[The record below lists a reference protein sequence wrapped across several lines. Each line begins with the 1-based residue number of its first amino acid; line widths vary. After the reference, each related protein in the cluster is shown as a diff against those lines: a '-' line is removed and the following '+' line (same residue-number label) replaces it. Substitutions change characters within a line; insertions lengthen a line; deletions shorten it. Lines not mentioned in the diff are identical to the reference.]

1 MATITEINE
10 GFKAKVLSFAS
21 NGAFYNAIGW
31 LLAGIIIIGAVVWGI
46 YWWNDRKK
54 YNAKITAHS
63 IIHGFF
69 YPTFVDQA
77 KQIKIGA
84 GGFQI
89 LELKKLKTWKFGMGA
104 RSGVNTYSFYIMP
117 DGYWYGGQVS
127 ANLQYIDKQGGLLP
141 VITTSQNMRAQNS
154 GLEKQINELTQGKQG
169 FWDKYGFIMMN
180 IAYILIMGVFVWLSF
195 REVSKFLGAGTALAD
210 TMNQLA
216 DSMAKL
222 AVNLNTAQS
231 GGTGLVPAT

>member
-1 MATITEINE
+1 
-10 GFKAKVLSFAS
+10 
-21 NGAFYNAIGW
+21 
-31 LLAGIIIIGAVVWGI
+31 
-46 YWWNDRKK
+46 
-54 YNAKITAHS
+54 
-63 IIHGFF
+63 
-69 YPTFVDQA
+69 
-77 KQIKIGA
+77 
-84 GGFQI
+84 
-89 LELKKLKTWKFGMGA
+89 
-104 RSGVNTYSFYIMP
+104 
-117 DGYWYGGQVS
+117 
-127 ANLQYIDKQGGLLP
+127 
-141 VITTSQNMRAQNS
+141 MRAQNS